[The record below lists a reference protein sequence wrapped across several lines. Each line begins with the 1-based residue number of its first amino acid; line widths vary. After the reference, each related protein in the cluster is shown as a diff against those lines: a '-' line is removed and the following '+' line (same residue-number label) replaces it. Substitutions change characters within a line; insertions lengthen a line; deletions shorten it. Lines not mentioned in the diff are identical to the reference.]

1 MRMERNIEQP
11 VVLESPATPSLNEKN
26 RKGLPREIIRVLGD
40 VRFAPGSAA
49 LLPPSRSRLDQFID
63 WLRSGSPDGQYYI
76 EVQGHTDAAGT
87 DEQNRLVSRARAEV
101 VRRYLCAKMNR
112 PVESIG
118 IVAAGSLSPVGD
130 DRTAEGRSRNRRVVV
145 LVLR

>member
-1 MRMERNIEQP
+1 MRMERSIEQP

-26 RKGLPREIIRVLGD
+26 RRGLPRQIVRVLGD

-49 LLPPSRSRLDQFID
+49 LLPPSRSRLDEFIE
-63 WLRSGSPDGQYYI
+63 WLRSGNPDGDYYL
-76 EVQGHTDAAGT
+76 EVQGHSDAAGT

-101 VRRYLCAKMNR
+101 VRRYLCAKMKL
-112 PVESIG
+112 PVESVG
-118 IVAAGSLSPVGD
+118 IVAAGSLSPADD